1 MCILMVQDKKQKVTE
16 QEFRNSW
23 IANNDGVGYAF
34 VKNEQIQIKKFMKLN
49 PFLNEIKRD
58 VNQFGN
64 VSPFLIHFRY
74 TTNGLTNI
82 DNCHPFKIND
92 DSVFGHNGIIT
103 SVDDDEIKSDT
114 RMFNEQILKEL
125 PKNWMRNKSICKLVS
140 DSIGHSKLAF
150 LNSDSSFK
158 IINESLGGWDKNRKI
173 WFSNNSHIK
182 TTYKYKP
189 INIGY
194 NYFQNESKYKPVPI
208 EVLNES
214 CDWCF
219 CEIDNNPNMVQGQLI
234 CDDCKIVYD
243 KQMEQVNFK
252 F

>member
-1 MCILMVQDKKQKVTE
+1 MVQDKKQKVTE

-92 DSVFGHNGIIT
+92 NSVFGHNGIIT

-125 PKNWMRNKSICKLVS
+125 PKNWMRNKSICKLVIS
-140 DSIGHSKLAF
+140 MSTNNGVAPVISTALAEAIKVKLGTIT
-150 LNSDSSFK
+150 SSPSLMPIDFK
-158 IINESLGGWDKNRKI
+158 PR
-173 WFSNNSHIK
+173 
-182 TTYKYKP
+182 YKAKVP
-189 INIGY
+189 FGANTP
-194 NYFQNESKYKPVPI
+194 YFEPTILHN
-208 EVLNES
+208 
-214 CDWCF
+214 
-219 CEIDNNPNMVQGQLI
+219 
-234 CDDCKIVYD
+234 
-243 KQMEQVNFK
+243 
-252 F
+252 